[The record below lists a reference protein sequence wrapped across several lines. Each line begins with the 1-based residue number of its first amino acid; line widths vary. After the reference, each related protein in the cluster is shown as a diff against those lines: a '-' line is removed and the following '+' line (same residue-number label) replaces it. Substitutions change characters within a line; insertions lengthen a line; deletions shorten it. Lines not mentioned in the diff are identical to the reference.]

1 MKKKF
6 PDPVELPKYV
16 ENARKQRKEEIVKS
30 SSIAIGIR
38 SAIVLSE
45 LAGFFYFNSYS
56 LLLDAM
62 ASAVD
67 ICISVFLIICIRFA
81 SRPPDRNHPFGHG
94 RFEPLVGLQMG
105 VFLTLLGAGM
115 FAQQLFQATEATP
128 QEIIS
133 SYAWILP
140 FCAIILLEICYQ
152 VVMYAAKKQNSPALA
167 TDAIHYRID
176 GLTSL
181 FAMAALLA
189 GAYFPQYSEL
199 LDHLGALVIAL
210 FMVILGIFA
219 SRKNLDQLMDRAPS
233 PEFFQ
238 KVKTATEEVDG
249 VKGTEKIQ
257 IQQYGPDAH
266 VNIDIE
272 VDPSMKVADA
282 HVITQVVRAEIQ
294 KAWPAVRDV
303 IVHVEPYYPYDH

>member
-1 MKKKF
+1 MKRKF
-6 PDPVELPKYV
+6 PEPVELPQSV
-16 ENARKQRKEEIVKS
+16 EHAREQRKTEILKS

-38 SAIVLSE
+38 GAIVISE
-45 LAGFFYFNSYS
+45 LIGFLYFNSSS

-81 SRPPDRNHPFGHG
+81 SRPPDSNHPFGHG

-105 VFLTLLGAGM
+105 IFLTLLGAGM
-115 FAQQLFQATEATP
+115 FVQQIFQATEETARESMSP
-128 QEIIS
+128 
-133 SYAWILP
+133 YAWILP
-140 FCAIILLEICYQ
+140 FCAILLLETCYRI
-152 VVMYAAKKQNSPALA
+152 VMYAAKKQKSPALA

-176 GLTSL
+176 ALTSF

-189 GAYFPQYSEL
+189 GAYFPLYSEL

-210 FMVILGIFA
+210 FMVILGVFA
-219 SRKNLDQLMDRAPS
+219 SRKNLDQLMDKV
-233 PEFFQ
+233 PESELFQ
-238 KVKTATEEVDG
+238 KVKMAAQNVSG
-249 VKGTEKIQ
+249 VKGTEKIR

-272 VDPSMKVADA
+272 VDPLMRVADA
-282 HVITQVVRAEIQ
+282 HTITQVVRAEIQ

-303 IVHVEPYYPYDH
+303 IVHVEPFYPHDH